1 MLEKFYHSTIRKAV
15 VAFGNLFNGMYI
27 DRQDGNGIIVQ
38 TIKVPFSY
46 SPRQKFLARIET
58 ITDADTKKDIQ
69 VILPRMAF
77 DMLSIN
83 YDPQRRVSYLQQSRT
98 LEQSGSVANRQYA
111 ASPYNVNMGLYF
123 YVKNQDDGLQI
134 LEQILP
140 YFNPDFNLS
149 VNAVPELG
157 IKNDLAVILDSIS
170 YEDLYEGDFQTRR
183 SIIWTLNFTLKL
195 NFYGPISKQGIIK
208 RVEVDYFRDRAL
220 SQKIQRYSVVG
231 KGPDEA
237 VEQGNDGNHVTT
249 EAKIG
254 SYSYE
259 IGKSNTTSKAI
270 TVTGT
275 ANVEYHQEL
284 SFYIKL
290 DGAPSEDTVVL
301 NFPDMGDGEA
311 NKGFGISANSMMFFD
326 VLNTTH
332 ERQRRFQ
339 ESPAV
344 LDDGEWHYIQLQ
356 KQTFRGNMRAYNL
369 LIDGSVAG
377 SSELFMS
384 GSLGGTPVAN
394 NSISNSLINI
404 LNTNNGANI
413 YIDDISMAEQPDNF
427 ALVTSPL
434 PTEPRTSAANSIGY
448 AGFELASANVA
459 TDATQG
465 NVTQFVETFEDF

>member
-27 DRQDGNGIIVQ
+27 DREDGNGNIVQ
-38 TIKVPFSY
+38 TIKVPLSY
-46 SPRQKFLARIET
+46 APRQKFLARIES
-58 ITDADTKKDIQ
+58 ITGADTKKDIQ

-77 DMLSIN
+77 EMQSIN
-83 YDPQRRVSYLQQSRT
+83 YDPNRRVSYVQQTRT
-98 LEQSGSVANRQYA
+98 LEKTGNTANKQFA
-111 ASPYNVNMGLYF
+111 PSPYNVNMALYF

-149 VNAVPELG
+149 LNAVPELG
-157 IKNDLAVILDSIS
+157 IKNDLAIILDGIS

-183 SIIWTLNFTLKL
+183 SIIWTLNFTMKL

-208 RVEVDYFRDRAL
+208 RVEVDYFKDRAL
-220 SQKIQRYSVVG
+220 SEKIQRYSVVG

-249 EAKIG
+249 EAKIE
-254 SYSYE
+254 SYSYQ
-259 IGKSNTTSKAI
+259 IGKSNTTTKAI
-270 TVTGT
+270 TVTSS

-290 DGAPSEDTVVL
+290 DGAPSTDTVVL
-301 NFPDMGDGEA
+301 GMPDMGDGEA
-311 NKGFGISANSMMFFD
+311 DKGFGISANSMMFFD

-332 ERQRRFQ
+332 VRQRRYQ
-339 ESPAV
+339 DSPAV

-356 KQTFRGNMRAYNL
+356 KQTFGGAMRGYHL
-369 LIDGSVAG
+369 IIDGTLAG
-377 SSELFMS
+377 STNTYLS
-384 GSLGGTPVAN
+384 GILGGTPVAN
-394 NSISNSLINI
+394 NSIATSLINI

-427 ALVTSPL
+427 GLITSPL
-434 PTEPRTSAANSIGY
+434 PSEPRTSAANSIGY